1 MKAIIT
7 LKTFGDRA
15 TIFVVI
21 MLTLF
26 MFGCSSDDKP
36 ESYSDFDWNNADI
49 SVFVNGIY
57 VQNVNVEFV
66 SKSDSDSAIMVL
78 KGLNPVENIEIDV
91 TKTRYDEDG
100 IAFNGEQII
109 ENRRRILING
119 LYRPRT
125 FYGGGANQS
134 PMIKMNISYTI
145 PNTIASRRFIIPFAA
160 DNGFSYWE
168 TVITNREYIDS
179 CKYICKRINSE
190 IGKRLKSMTFHF
202 GEDGLLSLSYIT
214 SESKEIERTF
224 RYWIGTE
231 EWPRLGDNKIAYIEN
246 GDVFY
251 KFILDALTPDQNKSI
266 GDILSLSPHE
276 FARLSVNQTV
286 SHSGEY
292 TLVISIPDDLQFE
305 IFPYFLA
312 TLKTDSHWSDEER
325 KYLNCAQTMAKSF
338 YNANYLCYMWAFIS
352 KM

>member
-1 MKAIIT
+1 
-7 LKTFGDRA
+7 
-15 TIFVVI
+15 

-36 ESYSDFDWNNADI
+36 ESSFDFDWNNADI
-49 SVFVNGIY
+49 SVFVNDIY
-57 VQNVNVEFV
+57 VQNADVEFV
-66 SKSDSDSAIMVL
+66 SKSDSDSATMVL

-109 ENRRRILING
+109 ENRRGISVRG
-119 LYRPRT
+119 LYRPRA

-145 PNTIASRRFIIPFAA
+145 PNTIASRQFIIPFTE

-179 CKYICKRINSE
+179 CKYICKRINTE
-190 IGKRLKSMTFHF
+190 IGKRLKSMTFRF
-202 GEDGLLSLSYIT
+202 GDNGQLSLSYIT
-214 SESKEIERTF
+214 SESKEVKRNF
-224 RYWIGTE
+224 RYWIGPE

-246 GDVFY
+246 GGDFY
-251 KFILDALTPDQNKSI
+251 KFILDALTPDENKSI
-266 GDILSLSPHE
+266 GDILSLPHHE
-276 FARLSVNQTV
+276 FARLSINETV
-286 SHSGEY
+286 SHYGEQASV
-292 TLVISIPDDLQFE
+292 LSIPDDLQFN

-312 TLKTDSHWSDEER
+312 TLKTDSNWSDEER